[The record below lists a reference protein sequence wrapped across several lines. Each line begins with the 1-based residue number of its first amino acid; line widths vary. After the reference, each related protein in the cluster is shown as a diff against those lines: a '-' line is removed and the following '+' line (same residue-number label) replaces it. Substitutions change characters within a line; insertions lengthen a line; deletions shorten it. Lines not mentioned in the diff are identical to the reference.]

1 MGCAARIV
9 WRETKTGGGV
19 GAVTHCW
26 RACLPAGWRVR
37 WASVSRRIDRGAIV
51 RRSRQVAHFAG
62 LRTEAGCSIN
72 VALGLQLSVTA
83 NRAGPNWHVYPKGAR
98 REARRIFAGCGAAG
112 RGILKDPKAE
122 ERSLDCARDDKLESR
137 PTESRGSSK
146 SQKRRPEASGTK
158 KEMTKTIHVGGR
170 PVWAEISLKA
180 ILHNLRVIRKQV
192 DGNGGAKNSKH
203 RERMIL
209 AVVKSNAYGLGAVP
223 ISKALQKAGTEW
235 FGVTCA
241 NEGIELRESGIRKRI
256 LVLTGFWPGEE
267 KRLLENYLTPTVTR
281 VDDLRHLERAAK
293 RFLGKAS
300 SRKSAHG
307 KSSRVRFHLKIN
319 TGMNRLGI
327 SPSEVE
333 AFARALAEC
342 PHLELEGTF
351 THFASAEDF
360 IGGQTVTQEEL
371 FRACLDRLRALGVE
385 PGIVHLA
392 NSGAICARPETWADM
407 VRPGAILY
415 GYHQRFD
422 PPEKRSEV
430 MAQMPLEPSLSL
442 RARIISLRD
451 VPPGEAVGYSARFI
465 TERPSKIAV
474 INAGYADGVVRARTN
489 RGCALVRERRVP
501 LVGTISMDLTTLDVT
516 DVPGVA
522 LGDVVTIYGK
532 DGKSAI
538 EVSDVA
544 PEIGTVTSDLL
555 CALGRRVPKYYV

>member
-1 MGCAARIV
+1 
-9 WRETKTGGGV
+9 
-19 GAVTHCW
+19 
-26 RACLPAGWRVR
+26 
-37 WASVSRRIDRGAIV
+37 
-51 RRSRQVAHFAG
+51 
-62 LRTEAGCSIN
+62 
-72 VALGLQLSVTA
+72 
-83 NRAGPNWHVYPKGAR
+83 
-98 REARRIFAGCGAAG
+98 
-112 RGILKDPKAE
+112 
-122 ERSLDCARDDKLESR
+122 
-137 PTESRGSSK
+137 
-146 SQKRRPEASGTK
+146 
-158 KEMTKTIHVGGR
+158 MTKSIHVGGR
-170 PVWAEISLKA
+170 PVWAEISLQA
-180 ILHNLRVIRKQV
+180 ILRNLEIIREHVNPAERAGRVGSERRSEAAGGFLGNEKRTGKSACATQGDKQ
-192 DGNGGAKNSKH
+192 
-203 RERMIL
+203 RRRMIL

-241 NEGIELRESGIRKRI
+241 NEGVELRESGIRKRI

-293 RFLGKAS
+293 NFL
-300 SRKSAHG
+300 G
-307 KSSRVRFHLKIN
+307 KSSRVCFHLKIN

-333 AFARALAEC
+333 AFAMALAEC

-371 FRACLDRLRALGVE
+371 FRSCLDRLRALGVE

-430 MAQMPLEPSLSL
+430 MAQMPLEPCLSL

-489 RGCALVRERRVP
+489 RGCALVRARRVP